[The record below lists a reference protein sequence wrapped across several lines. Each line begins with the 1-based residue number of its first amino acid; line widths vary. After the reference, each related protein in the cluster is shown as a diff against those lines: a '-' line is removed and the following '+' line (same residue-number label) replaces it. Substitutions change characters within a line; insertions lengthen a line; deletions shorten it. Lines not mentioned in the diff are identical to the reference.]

1 MYKKDAKVVVNVT
14 IEGTCGPIQTMVKLG
29 SNVEETIRLVLNKYK
44 EQGRRPHLDHSSLFK
59 LYTSHFSL
67 ESKFLTNISLNLSY
81 IHR

>member
-1 MYKKDAKVVVNVT
+1 MVNVT